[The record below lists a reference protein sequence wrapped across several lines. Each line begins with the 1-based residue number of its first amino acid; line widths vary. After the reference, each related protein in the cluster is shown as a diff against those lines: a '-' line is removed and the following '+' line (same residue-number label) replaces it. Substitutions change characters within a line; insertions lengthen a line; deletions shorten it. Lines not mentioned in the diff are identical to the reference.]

1 MQYFANVIMQPAL
14 SSKNN
19 KSFYKLKVVNNV
31 SLKLRASD
39 ALRHKSRVNYKG
51 VTESIFLLH

>member
-1 MQYFANVIMQPAL
+1 MQPVL